1 MKKNAALAAYMN
13 CDAEGGLD
21 LDRFVEHGGRM
32 LGLADFVALNN
43 SLADLRKKISTLSNQ
58 HSYLARQ
65 LEFLMS
71 FYQANPPN
79 VPDKVRNET
88 IFALLYAVK
97 EVDLVPDDEPGCC
110 PMNCGSTLI
119 LAVPTLLSRIPS
131 DATKR
136 NVSVP

>member
-1 MKKNAALAAYMN
+1 
-13 CDAEGGLD
+13 
-21 LDRFVEHGGRM
+21 M

-97 EVDLVPDDEPGCC
+97 EVDLVPDDEPGV
-110 PMNCGSTLI
+110 GYLDDA
-119 LAVPTLLSRIPS
+119 AVAESVLSRHAGVFEIHCDFHRIDWAALKPEAQPQPIP
-131 DATKR
+131 
-136 NVSVP
+136 